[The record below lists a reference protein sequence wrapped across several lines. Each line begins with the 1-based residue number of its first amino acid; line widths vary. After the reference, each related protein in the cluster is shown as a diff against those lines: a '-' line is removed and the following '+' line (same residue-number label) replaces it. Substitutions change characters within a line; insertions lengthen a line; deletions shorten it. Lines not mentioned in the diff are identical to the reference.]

1 MKVELG
7 CGERPTEGYLHQD
20 VIQLSTPLDF
30 ICNAWELPVY
40 EDSLDEV
47 IAIAMMEHLRYDDF
61 RQTLSHIYRCLKPG
75 GMFLFD
81 VPDLVVWNE
90 YLYKLLKGEDVPFTE
105 KHIFDTMWGWQRWP
119 GDEHKSMWTRAMV
132 NKELKEAGFD
142 VYWGLPEIK
151 ERVYRERFTRPE
163 NAHIYIKAIK

>member
-1 MKVELG
+1 MKIELG

-30 ICNAWELPVY
+30 LCNAWELPCDNNSV
-40 EDSLDEV
+40 DEI
-47 IAIAMMEHLRYDDF
+47 IAIAMMEHLRYSEF
-61 RQTLSHIYRCLKPG
+61 TLTVSHIYKILKPG

-90 YLYKLLKGEDVPFTE
+90 YLYKLLRGEQVPFSE

-119 GDEHKSMWTRAMV
+119 GDEHKSMWTRRMLV
-132 NKELKEAGFD
+132 KECEAVGFD
-142 VYWGLPEIK
+142 VSYGLPEIRS
-151 ERVYRERFTRPE
+151 RVWRERFSRPE
-163 NAHIYIKAIK
+163 NAHIYIKAVK